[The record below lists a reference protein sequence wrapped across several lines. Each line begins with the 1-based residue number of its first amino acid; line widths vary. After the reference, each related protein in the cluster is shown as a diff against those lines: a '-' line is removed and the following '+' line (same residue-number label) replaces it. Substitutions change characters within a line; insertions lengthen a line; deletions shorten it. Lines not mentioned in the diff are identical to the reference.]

1 MNMTI
6 TGVLVRSKIVIDI
19 GTYSAFVTLICKLA
33 QVLHS
38 DNHIICDGFAL
49 ITAAQV
55 PGIAWIMFLDSV
67 CYVHHDMLDHYS
79 R

>member
-6 TGVLVRSKIVIDI
+6 TGVLVSSKIVIDI
-19 GTYSAFVTLICKLA
+19 AHIDLQIGS
-33 QVLHS
+33 VLHS
-38 DNHIICDGFAL
+38 DNHIICDWFAL

-67 CYVHHDMLDHYS
+67 CYVHHDMLDH
-79 R
+79 